1 MKEVLIVMDEDPA
14 YSKKF
19 CNQANKLLGKKY
31 NFLTFSNMKHVK
43 EYADDNKVEGLV
55 ISDSYDENAD
65 EIKSRAYYLLNEKDK
80 KVRREGK
87 RTYVYK
93 LQNIK
98 NVLDVIDKDIEKKNE
113 KNKGKLNES
122 CKIILF
128 YSPVYIKNKFEIV
141 IRIAKAIS
149 KKKKVL
155 VVDFDEFDNYKG
167 SVGLSNIIYDY
178 KENILNDEKLCH
190 EIIVEKNYEIINSV
204 TYPEDFNVITNVD
217 IANIVHEIG
226 KLNYDYV
233 FVNADTSYVKSQYV
247 FNDADNVILMRDK
260 DTLKSDKLKT
270 YLKNENQMDLKRITI
285 FDITKLDKAYLSAF
299 CKHLFSDK
307 E

>member
-128 YSPVYIKNKFEIV
+128 YSPVYIKNKLEIV

-190 EIIVEKNYEIINSV
+190 EIIAEKNYEIINSV

>member
-31 NFLTFSNMKHVK
+31 NFLTFANMKFVK
-43 EYADDNKVEGLV
+43 EYADENKVEGLV
-55 ISDSYDENAD
+55 ISDSFDENAD
-65 EIKSRAYYLLNEKDK
+65 DIKSRSYYILNEKEK
-80 KVRREGK
+80 KARREGK

-98 NVLDVIDKDIEKKNE
+98 NVLEVIDKDIEKKNE
-113 KNKGKLNES
+113 KNKGKINES
-122 CKIILF
+122 CKLF
-128 YSPVYIKNKFEIV
+128 LYYSPVSIKNKLEIV

-155 VVDFDEFDNYKG
+155 VVDIDEFDNYKG
-167 SVGLSNIIYDY
+167 SVGLSNIIYGY
-178 KENILNDEKLCH
+178 KENILSTEKLQH
-190 EIIVEKNYEIINSV
+190 EIIAEKNYEILNSV

-217 IANIVHEIG
+217 IANIINEIG
-226 KLNYDYV
+226 KLNYDYI
-233 FVNADTSYVKSQYV
+233 FVNADTSYVKSQYI
-247 FNDADNVILMRDK
+247 FNDADAVILMRDK
-260 DTLKSDKLKT
+260 DTAKSDKLKA
-270 YLKNENQMDLKRITI
+270 YLKNENQLDLKKVTI
-285 FDITKLDKAYLSAF
+285 LDMTKLDKAYLTAF
-299 CKHLFSDK
+299 CKQLFSDK